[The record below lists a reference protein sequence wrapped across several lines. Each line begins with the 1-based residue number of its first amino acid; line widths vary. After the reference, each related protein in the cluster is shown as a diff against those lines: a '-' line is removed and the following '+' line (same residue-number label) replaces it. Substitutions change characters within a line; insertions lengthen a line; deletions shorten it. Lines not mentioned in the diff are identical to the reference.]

1 MSGDSGL
8 LTALCLSRSPAHI
21 LWVGLKNLR
30 CPWYQNKGSLHC
42 QDLRFC
48 ILRSPG
54 LHHLADKWLTL
65 TCQAC
70 AKHFGALSPLVLTTA
85 LVMWM
90 LTETLFLIHY
100 EFISWWGKELRGKAQ
115 VVKRQSK
122 RWQHGPMLFY
132 SSDLGFWRQSWG
144 MERDPIASYG
154 FERMTLVC
162 VGRVGGIHRMEVKE
176 PTWIQQAGKIL
187 QRTGFLAVS

>member
-21 LWVGLKNLR
+21 LWVGLKSLR

-48 ILRSPG
+48 ILGSPG

-100 EFISWWGKELRGKAQ
+100 EFISGWGKELRGEAQ

-132 SSDLGFWRQSWG
+132 SSNLGFWRQSWG
-144 MERDPIASYG
+144 NGKGSHCLIWLWENDFS
-154 FERMTLVC
+154 VC
-162 VGRVGGIHRMEVKE
+162 GKGGWHPQDGSQGAYLNPTGR
-176 PTWIQQAGKIL
+176 
-187 QRTGFLAVS
+187 